1 MRRLQVQVIVAVQS
15 PYSYKHIYI
24 FISKQ
29 KVYSD
34 RRKSILKT
42 DHGMILEMLTT
53 LIDFISRNQDGIVL
67 TVLGLIAGPI
77 VSNLFVKPSSRPRTL
92 KVVVGDSNTVI
103 NNYYESKGN
112 QTKQEDTFALV
123 AILVLASCL
132 MYVRWFDEVLLVLAS
147 TSTFLFG
154 FSLGVALYLYLG
166 GYVRGVS
173 WLIYFFTVIA
183 TSVVTFYLTIVAS
196 RPEYWPDL
204 PTYYNDIAKIKNMK
218 GILSVGNPDIY
229 LFLLVQLFGI
239 ALVLLLQVRL
249 TLSMLH
255 YMISAYVVDSKSA
268 SKFARSLIA
277 KTHAYQDPAR
287 TWFICIIFS
296 LLAYFSLNGEIFTL
310 FKKYY

>member
-1 MRRLQVQVIVAVQS
+1 
-15 PYSYKHIYI
+15 
-24 FISKQ
+24 
-29 KVYSD
+29 
-34 RRKSILKT
+34 
-42 DHGMILEMLTT
+42 MLTT